1 MTKTSKNEPETR
13 VIYNSRELS
22 IIAKIKPKPFSKEA
36 ELKRNK
42 NKHKLRD
49 TSSKRL
55 CKQCGMLNSICL
67 GFENGNRLRDER

>member
-42 NKHKLRD
+42 DKHKLRD
-49 TSSKRL
+49 TSSKGL
-55 CKQCGMLNSICL
+55 C
-67 GFENGNRLRDER
+67 E